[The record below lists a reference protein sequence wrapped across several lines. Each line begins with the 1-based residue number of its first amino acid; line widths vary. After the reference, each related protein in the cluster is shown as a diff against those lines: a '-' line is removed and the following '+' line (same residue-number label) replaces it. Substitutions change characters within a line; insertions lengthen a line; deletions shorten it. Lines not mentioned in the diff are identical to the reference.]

1 MYIVLEW
8 IVGAGKSTQM
18 KLLLQALA
26 VRYPDREVLHVREP
40 WGTQIAEAI
49 RTLVQGTDFS
59 GETMHAL
66 TDAYLYAAARAQL
79 LHTVVTPAREQGKI
93 VIADRSFLS
102 SMAYQGAVQG
112 LGFDTIRSINQV
124 AIQWCLPDRILF
136 LDLPVDIGYH
146 RTADAQWDKRERQP
160 IEFFHKVADA
170 YRALFAYA
178 TVQDM
183 LVRIDADQSIEQ
195 VHEEIMRW
203 V

>member
-26 VRYPDREVLHVREP
+26 VRYPDRDVLHVREP
-40 WGTQIAEAI
+40 WGTAIAEAI
-49 RTLVQGTDFS
+49 RTLVQGTDFP

-79 LHTVVTPAREQGKI
+79 LHTVVAPAREQGKI

-102 SMAYQGAVQG
+102 SMAYRSVQG
-112 LGFDTIRSINQV
+112 VSFDTVWSINQA
-124 AIQWCLPDRILF
+124 AIQSCLPDRILF
-136 LDLPVDIGYH
+136 LDLPVEIGYH

-160 IEFFHKVADA
+160 IEFFHQVADA
-170 YRALFAYA
+170 YRALFTYA
-178 TVQDM
+178 PVQNM

-203 V
+203 VV